1 MLRRTIDGTT
11 LTDEEARCASARSQK
26 DYVQARIDGAI
37 RFSFDGREFK
47 NRYTCAD
54 GTECRQFEVTAT
66 GARCALCPDVR
77 SWSLE
82 TDFLGLLGNLKNHCG
97 QGRGNQR
104 QKGQLH
110 RERLASAA
118 AAPPVATA
126 DEAGIVLGVSRAQ
139 ARRLAT
145 AAAAGCL
152 IIREVVAPPRP
163 PPSANEL
170 KLREELAR
178 LKQENERRKAPRRSG
193 RARPP
198 DATVETKSDDDG
210 ANDELRPRKWNK
222 AVGGGDWRAGLLWG
236 ADVRRSARGRERKGR
251 GQKRPGRWEQSS
263 ENDSAARGPRRLW
276 SPRCRSRRE
285 RAHASRRR
293 RRSCLRLRW

>member
-1 MLRRTIDGTT
+1 MRGVVTNINRVGHREVTTTTGAVVMLRPGQLTEAT
-11 LTDEEARCASARSQK
+11 LTDEEVALCVRPTSQK

-82 TDFLGLLGNLKNHCG
+82 TDFLGLLGNLKCCG

-126 DEAGIVLGVSRAQ
+126 DEAGIVLGSLV
-139 ARRLAT
+139 
-145 AAAAGCL
+145 
-152 IIREVVAPPRP
+152 
-163 PPSANEL
+163 
-170 KLREELAR
+170 
-178 LKQENERRKAPRRSG
+178 PRR
-193 RARPP
+193 R
-198 DATVETKSDDDG
+198 
-210 ANDELRPRKWNK
+210 
-222 AVGGGDWRAGLLWG
+222 
-236 ADVRRSARGRERKGR
+236 
-251 GQKRPGRWEQSS
+251 
-263 ENDSAARGPRRLW
+263 
-276 SPRCRSRRE
+276 
-285 RAHASRRR
+285 
-293 RRSCLRLRW
+293 